1 MARRVEDLCLAETD
15 DPAYRT
21 DTPRFHEKNRKARS
35 LALKGDRQPHRAG
48 ANHAD
53 IESLFARR

>member
-35 LALKGDRQPHRAG
+35 LALKGDR
-48 ANHAD
+48 
-53 IESLFARR
+53 